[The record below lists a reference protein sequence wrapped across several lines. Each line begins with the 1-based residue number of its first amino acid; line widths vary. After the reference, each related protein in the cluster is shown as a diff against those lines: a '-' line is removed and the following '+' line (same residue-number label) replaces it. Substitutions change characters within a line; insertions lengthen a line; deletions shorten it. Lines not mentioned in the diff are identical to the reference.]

1 MYLQPSKSVIQYIV
15 DAVKRCF
22 QVVKK
27 MNNCDALDAQKLKL
41 PKQRNDYFNISK
53 KIITDDVVY
62 NLGVEAAVPYT
73 ASLLGNYHTG

>member
-27 MNNCDALDAQKLKL
+27 MNNCDALDAQKLKS
-41 PKQRNDYFNISK
+41 PKQRNDYFNIFK
-53 KIITDDVVY
+53 K
-62 NLGVEAAVPYT
+62 
-73 ASLLGNYHTG
+73 